1 MSKLNIRFV
10 NFHRSEA
17 LEVYTTKHIRNLL
30 LRIDRRPGKT
40 KSIEVQFKLDA
51 KAPFGSVKNSEVM
64 ISYRYPGI
72 KKILHVKKQGIDL
85 RKVLIEAIKTTEALI
100 QRASEKSESGRR
112 TFGKSKRKVR
122 DLRDLRQEQESY
134 DDL

>member
-30 LRIDRRPGKT
+30 LRIDRRPGET

-51 KAPFGSVKNSEVM
+51 KAPFGSIKNSEVM

-72 KKILHVKKQGIDL
+72 KKILHVKKQGLDL
-85 RKVLIEAIKTTEALI
+85 RKVLIEAIKTTETLI
-100 QRASEKSESGRR
+100 QRASEKSEGGRR
-112 TFGKSKRKVR
+112 TLGKSKRKVR
-122 DLRDLRQEQESY
+122 DFRQVF
-134 DDL
+134 